1 MTAPDRMTIEEL
13 FAVFIA
19 REMRDFETCACG
31 ALSFIPATDMLLGRV
46 LYAPNIEII
55 IRGTTAYNPFVNPRD
70 FHYLAQQG
78 KMDLFF
84 VGGMEID
91 KHANF
96 NLHVIGDRDAPDVLL
111 PGQYGTGMLYYA
123 VPRIIMF
130 RTEHT
135 RRTFVEEIQFISGAG
150 TSPEGIS
157 RRTKEVKILTPMAWL
172 QLNQKTRLV
181 ELESVHPGYTAEEV
195 QKNTGFDLG
204 VTGAI
209 PTISPPT
216 DNELR
221 TLRTVVKELMI
232 ETDTDAELART
243 RIGVGT

>member
-1 MTAPDRMTIEEL
+1 MTELDRMTIEEL
-13 FAVFIA
+13 LAVFIS

-31 ALSFIPATDMLLGRV
+31 ALSFVPATGMLLGRE
-46 LYAPNIEII
+46 LHAPNIEII

-96 NLHVIGDRDAPDVLL
+96 NLHVIGDRDAPDVLM

-135 RRTFVEEIQFISGAG
+135 RRTFVEEVQFISGAG

-157 RRTKEVKILTPMAWL
+157 RRTKEVSVLTPMAWL
-172 QLNQKTRLV
+172 KLNQTTRLL
-181 ELESVHPGYTAEEV
+181 ELHSVHPDHTAEEV
-195 QKNTGFDLG
+195 QEHTGFDLG
-204 VTGAI
+204 VTGTV
-209 PTISPPT
+209 PTTPAPT
-216 DNELR
+216 EEELH
-221 TLRTVVKELMI
+221 TLRTVVKAHMI
-232 ETDTDAELART
+232 ETDTYAELART
-243 RIGVGT
+243 RIGVSE

>member
-13 FAVFIA
+13 LAVFIA
-19 REMRDFETCACG
+19 RETRDFETCACG
-31 ALSFIPATDMLLGRV
+31 ALSFIPATGMLLGRE

-123 VPRIIMF
+123 VPRIIIF

-135 RRTFVEEIQFISGAG
+135 RRTFVEEVQFISGAG

-209 PTISPPT
+209 PTTPPPT
-216 DNELR
+216 DDELR
-221 TLRTVVKELMI
+221 TLRTVVKEHMI
-232 ETDTDAELART
+232 ETDTYAQLART
-243 RIGVGT
+243 RIGVGA